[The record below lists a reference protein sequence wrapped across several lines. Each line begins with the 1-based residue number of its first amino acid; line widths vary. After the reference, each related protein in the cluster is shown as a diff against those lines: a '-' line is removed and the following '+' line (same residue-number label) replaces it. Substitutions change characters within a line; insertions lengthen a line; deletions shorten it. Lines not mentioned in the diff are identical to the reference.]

1 MTGENSCHVIVWE
14 FRIRPEKEKEF
25 VEKYGPDGMWARFF
39 QGSRGYIRT
48 ELVRDVTDTLRFL
61 TLDYWRSHEDFESFR
76 KEHQQAY
83 EKFSGLIASEGW
95 IEREVLLGSFYK
107 DESDFDEGTGLV
119 PTTS

>member
-1 MTGENSCHVIVWE
+1 VIVRE
-14 FRIRPEKEKEF
+14 FKVCEGCETDFEKVFGQDGIWPELLRRSGQ
-25 VEKYGPDGMWARFF
+25 YL
-39 QGSRGYIRT
+39 GS
-48 ELVRDVTDTLRFL
+48 ELQVDSKADRQYKLF
-61 TLDYWRSHEDFESFR
+61 DYWRSHEGFEGFR

-83 EKFSGLIASEGW
+83 EKFSELIASEGW